1 MIFGN
6 LIQTKNKQVQTIRI
20 LLIPFIFFACVCCI
34 SCEQRKVESPD
45 DKLPLQLTAIQ
56 TNNGWGYEV
65 YVDNKLYIKQE
76 NIPGV
81 SGFQYFKTKEDALKI
96 GNLVIEKMKHGKKF
110 PAISLE
116 ELESAGITVK

>member
-1 MIFGN
+1 M
-6 LIQTKNKQVQTIRI
+6 
-20 LLIPFIFFACVCCI
+20 P
-34 SCEQRKVESPD
+34 SPD

-56 TNNGWGYEV
+56 TSNGWGYEV

-96 GNLVIEKMKHGKKF
+96 GNLIVEKMKHGKKF
-110 PAISLE
+110 PAVSLE
-116 ELESAGITVK
+116 ELKTAGIAMN